1 MIISKTPYRISFFG
15 GGTDYSGWFKKNEG
29 EVLSTT
35 IDKYLYLTCRHL
47 PPFFEHKYRN
57 VWSIIEKVKT
67 IEELKHSVVKNL
79 FLHMNVKKGLEL
91 HYDGDLPAQSGMG
104 SSSAYVVGLINILY
118 SFKKIYLNKK
128 LLADA
133 SLFFEHKI
141 LKERVGY
148 QDQIAAAYGGFNSIK
163 FFKNGEYKV
172 KKFSLKKKIISNLNK
187 NLLLVYSG
195 NERRASDIVGKYIDK
210 LNFEK
215 KKEMKSIHDFVYKA
229 KLFLRNE
236 KLDDFGH
243 LIGESWIKKKELSN
257 SISTEKIDHIYNLGM
272 KNGAL
277 GGKVLGAGGGG
288 MMIFYVKEKDQEKF
302 KLALKNFLVITFQ
315 FEDTGSSI
323 ILNTNKENIYE

>member
-15 GGTDYSGWFKKNEG
+15 GGTDYPRWFKKNEG

-67 IEELKHSVVKNL
+67 IEELKHNVVKNL

-118 SFKKIYLNKK
+118 SFKKIHLNKK
-128 LLADA
+128 LLADV

-148 QDQIAAAYGGFNSIK
+148 QDQVAAAYGGFNSIK
-163 FFKNGEYKV
+163 FFKNGKYKV

-210 LNFEK
+210 LNLEK
-215 KKEMKSIHDFVYKA
+215 K
-229 KLFLRNE
+229 RNE
-236 KLDDFGH
+236 KY
-243 LIGESWIKKKELSN
+243 S
-257 SISTEKIDHIYNLGM
+257 
-272 KNGAL
+272 
-277 GGKVLGAGGGG
+277 
-288 MMIFYVKEKDQEKF
+288 
-302 KLALKNFLVITFQ
+302 
-315 FEDTGSSI
+315 
-323 ILNTNKENIYE
+323 